1 MGGLGSGPKRKLSTL
16 MKEAI
21 DQDRANLPAYFD
33 KLSEIALRGDK
44 EALIYLINR
53 HLGSPKQSI
62 DARVKASREYSPEE
76 LALMREPFNDQA
88 EFLNGWGESEVIPSP
103 VTVETITGA
112 ELAI

>member
-16 MKEAI
+16 MRESI
-21 DQDRANLPAYFD
+21 DQDRENLPAYFD

-76 LALMREPFNDQA
+76 LALMREPFTDQA
-88 EFLNGWGESEVIPSP
+88 GYLNGWGESEVIPPS
-103 VTVETITGA
+103 VTVKTVSGEEQTI
-112 ELAI
+112 

>member
-1 MGGLGSGPKRKLSTL
+1 MGGLGSGKKKLLNTL
-16 MKEAI
+16 MKESI
-21 DQDRANLPAYFD
+21 EQDRDNLPDYFN

-76 LALMREPFNDQA
+76 LALMRQPLLDQA
-88 EFLNGWGESEVIPSP
+88 NLLNGRGESESIPGD
-103 VTVETITGA
+103 TKEGD
-112 ELAI
+112 LNG